1 MSRRIKSLETVR
13 QVALSA
19 ERREATRLAE
29 CMRRLEDKNQKLN
42 YLKQYLD
49 EYTDVLRDK
58 GNQGMTVAAL
68 RLRRDF
74 VHQLNVALGQQSGA
88 IDAAERLVAEQ
99 RARWVAA
106 KRKLD
111 AIDDLIARQ
120 KTHEARAENKKEQ
133 REHDELA
140 GRQWTRQ
147 HRTVSWH
154 ACCPF
159 TSAIETY
166 WGAGGR
172 GGGRAAAPA
181 PAPGA
186 ARPAAAG

>member
-13 QVALSA
+13 QVALGA
-19 ERREATRLAE
+19 ERREAARLAE

-68 RLRRDF
+68 RLRRGF

-88 IDAAERLVAEQ
+88 TDAAERQVAEQ
-99 RARWVAA
+99 RARWFAA

-147 HRTVSWH
+147 R
-154 ACCPF
+154 
-159 TSAIETY
+159 
-166 WGAGGR
+166 
-172 GGGRAAAPA
+172 
-181 PAPGA
+181 
-186 ARPAAAG
+186 

>member
-1 MSRRIKSLETVR
+1 MSRRINSLETVR

-29 CMRRLEDKNQKLN
+29 CMRRREDKNQKLN

-88 IDAAERLVAEQ
+88 IDAAERQVAEQ
-99 RARWVAA
+99 RAQYAVVCSRPRPLSV
-106 KRKLD
+106 
-111 AIDDLIARQ
+111 IAPTLVPYSSSSIRSLTLPQ
-120 KTHEARAENKKEQ
+120 N
-133 REHDELA
+133 
-140 GRQWTRQ
+140 
-147 HRTVSWH
+147 
-154 ACCPF
+154 
-159 TSAIETY
+159 
-166 WGAGGR
+166 
-172 GGGRAAAPA
+172 
-181 PAPGA
+181 
-186 ARPAAAG
+186 

>member
-1 MSRRIKSLETVR
+1 MTRRIKSLETVR

-74 VHQLNVALGQQSGA
+74 VHQLSVALGQQSGA
-88 IDAAERLVAEQ
+88 IDAAERQVAEQ
-99 RARWVAA
+99 RARFMRLLPCDQIVDRIEFAL
-106 KRKLD
+106 RG
-111 AIDDLIARQ
+111 
-120 KTHEARAENKKEQ
+120 EPARAENKKEQ
-133 REHDELA
+133 RE
-140 GRQWTRQ
+140 
-147 HRTVSWH
+147 
-154 ACCPF
+154 
-159 TSAIETY
+159 
-166 WGAGGR
+166 
-172 GGGRAAAPA
+172 
-181 PAPGA
+181 
-186 ARPAAAG
+186 